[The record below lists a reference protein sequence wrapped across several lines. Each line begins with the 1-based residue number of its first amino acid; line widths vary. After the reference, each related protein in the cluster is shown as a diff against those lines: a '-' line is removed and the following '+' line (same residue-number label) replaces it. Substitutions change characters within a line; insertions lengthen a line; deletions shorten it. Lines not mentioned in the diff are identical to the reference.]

1 MSSQILVDW
10 ILASCT
16 FVLFLAYHLYLF
28 IRVRYWPLSTVIG
41 VNHLTRR
48 CWVEDIMLRNNGKDG
63 ILAVQSLRN
72 GIMASSLLAST
83 SILLASTLAGF
94 AASSDKW
101 TGLDVIVVSFG
112 SASVTAAALL
122 ANNVTSPNP
131 VGVPGTLDQDRIKLI
146 AIKFLV
152 LITTFLAS
160 FFCYS
165 QSIRLYN
172 HVTFLINIPLD
183 KFHSIPKASLP
194 STSTDITNPN
204 PIDSPLVI
212 SYSSPQKYINYVNLS
227 LERAANFYTIGTRLY
242 YLAMI
247 VLLWLLGS
255 VFMIVAVVLFTVLLV
270 FLDRASFEDHQTAIA
285 GVMPG
290 VSSENI

>member
-101 TGLDVIVVSFG
+101 TGLDVIVVSFVVEKLEQVFFDSFSG
-112 SASVTAAALL
+112 ALYWTQRR
-122 ANNVTSPNP
+122 VRC
-131 VGVPGTLDQDRIKLI
+131 G
-146 AIKFLV
+146 
-152 LITTFLAS
+152 
-160 FFCYS
+160 
-165 QSIRLYN
+165 
-172 HVTFLINIPLD
+172 
-183 KFHSIPKASLP
+183 
-194 STSTDITNPN
+194 
-204 PIDSPLVI
+204 
-212 SYSSPQKYINYVNLS
+212 NY
-227 LERAANFYTIGTRLY
+227 
-242 YLAMI
+242 
-247 VLLWLLGS
+247 
-255 VFMIVAVVLFTVLLV
+255 
-270 FLDRASFEDHQTAIA
+270 
-285 GVMPG
+285 
-290 VSSENI
+290 